1 MLQHCL
7 TNLKIL
13 SPFSYRVEIKEEEGI
28 FASSYSD
35 LHNNKK
41 TQKVYWIYKES
52 SDEQAFFNGGG
63 GLKKSDRCG
72 KIFVML
78 GGCSKKRNIFLK
90 LIWYR
95 FPSRLKKCVG
105 ARREEGLRHSAGS
118 QEEKPEKVQ
127 ESHQGFHRSS
137 LSPTQ
142 VSHNAWLRQGA
153 FSLKPFL
160 LRNNVLFLEFPGRCD
175 RSHRLSHY
183 VRAEF
188 MRHQEQQTYASSS
201 SASDSDV

>member
-78 GGCSKKRNIFLK
+78 GGCSKNRNIFLNGFDTD
-90 LIWYR
+90 
-95 FPSRLKKCVG
+95 FPHVLKSVLGPGEKKGFDTQPEARRRNLKKF
-105 ARREEGLRHSAGS
+105 R
-118 QEEKPEKVQ
+118 KVIK
-127 ESHQGFHRSS
+127 GFIEAHYRQHR
-137 LSPTQ
+137 
-142 VSHNAWLRQGA
+142 
-153 FSLKPFL
+153 
-160 LRNNVLFLEFPGRCD
+160 
-175 RSHRLSHY
+175 
-183 VRAEF
+183 
-188 MRHQEQQTYASSS
+188 
-201 SASDSDV
+201 